1 VTEVLDG
8 AALLPRVAADTPPNE
23 IAGLLADHGAV
34 LVEALFDAGVI
45 AAVNAE
51 VDGAVADAD
60 LGMKMYQPILD
71 DFHGD
76 RTRHVSGLA
85 GKSRTFAT
93 EVMAHPLYRSLCDHF
108 LTWSSLGERL
118 NTALPT
124 CGWQLN
130 LAHLIVRGP
139 GSEDQY
145 LHRDEDIWMDAP
157 YPRPGVFQLASM
169 IAFVDFSRENGATRV
184 APGSHRWPD
193 AQTHPARRTRQPEE
207 QELVYAEMAAGS
219 AVIYLGTTVHGG
231 SANTTTDVWRRGGH
245 LSFALGWLRTEENN
259 VLAVPPAVAR
269 TLPRECQEII
279 GYGSSG
285 FLGAV
290 NMRNPLDLLESGEL

>member
-1 VTEVLDG
+1 MTEVLDDAG
-8 AALLPRVAADTPPNE
+8 LLPRVMADAAHDE
-23 IAGLLADHGAV
+23 IADLLADHGAV
-34 LVEALFDAGVI
+34 VVDGLFGPEVI

-60 LGMKMYQPILD
+60 LGMKLYQPILD

-76 RTRHVSGLA
+76 RTRHVTGLA
-85 GKSRTFAT
+85 GKSRTFAID
-93 EVMAHPLYRSLCDHF
+93 VMAHPLYRSLCDRF
-108 LTWSSLGERL
+108 LTWSSLGAPL
-118 NTALPT
+118 NAALPS

-169 IAFVDFSRENGATRV
+169 IAFVDFTRDNGATRV
-184 APGSHRWPD
+184 APGSHQWPD
-193 AQTHPARRTRQPEE
+193 AQTHPARRTRQPQEH
-207 QELVYAEMAAGS
+207 ELVYAEMAAGS

-231 SANTTTDVWRRGGH
+231 SANTTDDEWRRGGH

-259 VLAVPPAVAR
+259 VLAVPPSVAR

-279 GYGSSG
+279 GYQSTG

-290 NMRNPLDLLESGEL
+290 GLRNPIDLLASGEL